1 MQTFEDNVIRIW
13 VLSYIGSQLHSN
25 RRFISNTSNELFMGD
40 REKNVGFAAF
50 LNILFTVI
58 ELIGGL
64 LTNSLA
70 LLADALHDFVDSVA
84 LIIAWLAEKKATQP
98 ATSKM
103 TFGYRRLSLLS
114 AGFTAIV
121 LIAGSLFVLSQAIP
135 RLVNPEPVNAEG
147 MVLIAIIGITINSL
161 GFFRLKRG
169 MSQNEK
175 ILSWH
180 LMEDIMGWII
190 LLTGSVIMSFWNK
203 PVIDPIMT
211 IAFTIFVL
219 WGASKNAK
227 ETFNL
232 LLEGVPKYIDIDKI
246 KESILSVEGVRRV
259 HDIHIWSLEGETD
272 ILTAHVVV
280 ENKYLQRP
288 DNVRQSIKSELEKHH
303 IEHSTLELES
313 EGVCSET
320 ECVLNR

>member
-1 MQTFEDNVIRIW
+1 M
-13 VLSYIGSQLHSN
+13 SSQLHSN

-40 REKNVGFAAF
+40 REKNVGFAAA

-70 LLADALHDFVDSVA
+70 LLADALHDFVDSSA
-84 LIIAWLAEKKATQP
+84 LIIAWLAEKKAKQP

-121 LIAGSLFVLSQAIP
+121 LIAGSLLVLSQAIP
-135 RLVNPEPVNAEG
+135 RLINPESVNAG
-147 MVLIAIIGITINSL
+147 GVILIAIIGVTINGL
-161 GFFRLKRG
+161 GYFRLKKG

-180 LMEDIMGWII
+180 LMEDLLGWIV
-190 LLTGSVIMSFWNK
+190 LLTGAVIMKFWNQ

-211 IAFTIFVL
+211 LGFTIFVL

-227 ETFNL
+227 ETLNL
-232 LLEGVPKYIDIDKI
+232 LLEGVPAYIDIDKV
-246 KESILSVEGVRRV
+246 KEAISSVEGVKRV
-259 HDIHIWSLEGETD
+259 HDVHIWSLEGETD

-280 ENKYLQRP
+280 EDKYLQIP
-288 DNVRQSIKSELEKHH
+288 ENIKQSIRSILKKRH
-303 IEHSTLELES
+303 IEHSTLELEG

-320 ECVLNR
+320 VCILNR

>member
-1 MQTFEDNVIRIW
+1 
-13 VLSYIGSQLHSN
+13 
-25 RRFISNTSNELFMGD
+25 MGD
-40 REKNVGFAAF
+40 REKNVGFAAA

-70 LLADALHDFVDSVA
+70 LLADALHDFVDSSA
-84 LIIAWLAEKKATQP
+84 LIIAWLAEKKAKQP

-121 LIAGSLFVLSQAIP
+121 LIAGSLLVLSQAIP
-135 RLVNPEPVNAEG
+135 RLINPESVNAG
-147 MVLIAIIGITINSL
+147 GVILIAIIGVTINGL
-161 GFFRLKRG
+161 GYFRLKKG

-180 LMEDIMGWII
+180 LMEDLLGWIV
-190 LLTGSVIMSFWNK
+190 LLTGAVIMKFWNQ

-211 IAFTIFVL
+211 LGFTIFVL

-227 ETFNL
+227 ETLNL
-232 LLEGVPKYIDIDKI
+232 LLEGVPAYIDIDKV
-246 KESILSVEGVRRV
+246 KEAISSVEGVKRV
-259 HDIHIWSLEGETD
+259 HDVHIWSLEGETD

-280 ENKYLQRP
+280 EDKYLQIP
-288 DNVRQSIKSELEKHH
+288 ENIKQSIRSILKKRH
-303 IEHSTLELES
+303 IEHSTLELEG

-320 ECVLNR
+320 VCILNR